1 MSFFDE
7 NRTGWFL
14 FPPDLLSPLYS
25 DPYFFPLGWPHQH
38 AADWGQ
44 PGTAPK
50 CSWLE
55 TTTENSLGYF
65 PPWGRDRI
73 AQRPGDVPWPPISL
87 TSSSPGAD
95 LFISSHPQNTSFPPP
110 VPPAVPTAWLL
121 CSSAPGT
128 GNLRCVKFSGHACG
142 FPCLSLCPVPVCA
155 TLVWSQSAVTFPT
168 SNFFSV
174 IFLVLR
180 LLPYLAIAA
189 RCPGS

>member
-1 MSFFDE
+1 MRTAQVGFSFPQICSHPSIPS
-7 NRTGWFL
+7 W
-14 FPPDLLSPLYS
+14 
-25 DPYFFPLGWPHQH
+25 YFFPLGLPHQH
-38 AADWGQ
+38 AADRGQ

-50 CSWLE
+50 CQWLG
-55 TTTENSLGYF
+55 TATENSVGYL
-65 PPWGRDRI
+65 PPWGWDRI
-73 AQRPGDVPWPPISL
+73 AQHPGDVPWPPISL
-87 TSSSPGAD
+87 TSSCPGAD
-95 LFISSHPQNTSFPPP
+95 LCISSHPQNTSFPPP
-110 VPPAVPTAWLL
+110 VPPIVPAARLL
-121 CSSAPGT
+121 SSSAPGT

-168 SNFFSV
+168 SDFFLV